1 MMKVPFIDINFSG
14 LPGILVKVFNM
25 VDLIHSQAL
34 WGGGEMKP
42 KNLTFLSMVCMIM
55 FNN

>member
-14 LPGILVKVFNM
+14 LPGISVKVFNM

-34 WGGGEMKP
+34 WGGRGNETK
-42 KNLTFLSMVCMIM
+42 KLDVSLHGVYDNVQ
-55 FNN
+55 

>member
-14 LPGILVKVFNM
+14 LPGISVKVFNM

-34 WGGGEMKP
+34 WGGEGK
-42 KNLTFLSMVCMIM
+42 
-55 FNN
+55 